1 MSEKLYLYNIIMVL
15 SFFALWLSIQ
25 IPEDLEVAIG
35 YFLILTIGVGHGAND
50 LKIYFNSRKLS
61 LKKTIVFVTI
71 YALIVLI
78 GFALFF
84 FVPEI
89 ILTVFLLISGYH
101 FGQEHFEKYKLNTS
115 WLTHVFLLSY
125 GFSIILTLL
134 VLHHEESLPIINDL
148 LNVSV
153 SYTSLLY
160 PLIASVALLALSSLK
175 VMQPLMWKTIARE
188 LFYLVL
194 IYVLFQSASLL
205 WGFAIYFI
213 LWHSVPSIHSQIVF
227 LEGTVSNF
235 SVKKYI
241 LNSLLYWI
249 AALIFLSLLYYFLK
263 EYTSLFLSTII
274 AFLGGITFPH
284 ERVVFAVHCFRESE
298 TQTINLHPFFKDAIK
313 INP

>member
-1 MSEKLYLYNIIMVL
+1 MSEKLRLYNIIMVL
-15 SFFALWLSIQ
+15 SFFALWVSIQ
-25 IPEDLEVAIG
+25 IPEHLEFAIG

-61 LKKTIVFVTI
+61 VKKTIVFITI

-153 SYTSLLY
+153 SYTTLLY
-160 PLIASVALLALSSLK
+160 PLIASVALLTISSLK
-175 VMQPLMWKTIARE
+175 VMQPLLWKTIARE

-194 IYVLFQSASLL
+194 IYVLFQTASLL

-213 LWHSVPSIHSQIVF
+213 LWHSVPSIFSQIVF

-235 SVKKYI
+235 SIKKYI

-263 EYTSLFLSTII
+263 DYTSLFLSTII

-284 ERVVFAVHCFRESE
+284 VIVMN
-298 TQTINLHPFFKDAIK
+298 QLHKK
-313 INP
+313 

>member
-153 SYTSLLY
+153 SYTFLLY

-284 ERVVFAVHCFRESE
+284 VIVMN
-298 TQTINLHPFFKDAIK
+298 QLHKK
-313 INP
+313 

>member
-1 MSEKLYLYNIIMVL
+1 MSEKLRLYNIIMVL

-153 SYTSLLY
+153 SYTFLLY

-284 ERVVFAVHCFRESE
+284 VIVMN
-298 TQTINLHPFFKDAIK
+298 QLHKK
-313 INP
+313 

>member
-284 ERVVFAVHCFRESE
+284 VIVMN
-298 TQTINLHPFFKDAIK
+298 QLHKK
-313 INP
+313 

>member
-15 SFFALWLSIQ
+15 SFFALWISTQ
-25 IPEDLEVAIG
+25 IPEHLEFAIG

-50 LKIYFNSRKLS
+50 LKIYFNSRELS
-61 LKKTIVFVTI
+61 LKKTIVFITI
-71 YALIVLI
+71 YALIVLM
-78 GFALFF
+78 GFTLFF

-125 GFSIILTLL
+125 GLSIILTLL
-134 VLHHEESLPIINDL
+134 VLHHQESLLIINDL
-148 LNVSV
+148 LNVPV
-153 SYTSLLY
+153 SYTTLLY
-160 PLIASVALLALSSLK
+160 PLIASVALLTISSLK
-175 VMQPLMWKTIARE
+175 VMQPLLWKTIGRE

-194 IYVLFQSASLL
+194 IYVLFQTASLL

-213 LWHSVPSIHSQIVF
+213 LWHSIPSIYSQIMF

-235 SVKKYI
+235 SIKKYI

-263 EYTSLFLSTII
+263 DYTSLFLSTII

-284 ERVVFAVHCFRESE
+284 VIVMN
-298 TQTINLHPFFKDAIK
+298 QLHKK
-313 INP
+313 

>member
-1 MSEKLYLYNIIMVL
+1 
-15 SFFALWLSIQ
+15 
-25 IPEDLEVAIG
+25 
-35 YFLILTIGVGHGAND
+35 
-50 LKIYFNSRKLS
+50 
-61 LKKTIVFVTI
+61 
-71 YALIVLI
+71 
-78 GFALFF
+78 
-84 FVPEI
+84 
-89 ILTVFLLISGYH
+89 
-101 FGQEHFEKYKLNTS
+101 
-115 WLTHVFLLSY
+115 LSY

-175 VMQPLMWKTIARE
+175 VMQPLLWKTIARE

-284 ERVVFAVHCFRESE
+284 VIVMN
-298 TQTINLHPFFKDAIK
+298 QLHKK
-313 INP
+313 

>member
-1 MSEKLYLYNIIMVL
+1 MSEKFHLYNIIMVL
-15 SFFALWLSIQ
+15 SFFALWISIQ
-25 IPEDLEVAIG
+25 IPEHLEFTIG

-50 LKIYFNSRKLS
+50 LKIYFNSRTLS
-61 LKKTIVFVTI
+61 LKKTIVFITI
-71 YALIVLI
+71 YALIVLM
-78 GFALFF
+78 GFTLFF

-101 FGQEHFEKYKLNTS
+101 FGQEHFQKYKLNTS

-134 VLHHEESLPIINDL
+134 VLHHEESLLIINDL
-148 LNVSV
+148 LNVPI
-153 SYTSLLY
+153 SYTTLLY
-160 PLIASVALLALSSLK
+160 PLIASVALLTISSLK
-175 VMQPLMWKTIARE
+175 VMQPLLWKTIGRE

-194 IYVLFQSASLL
+194 IYVLFQTASLL

-213 LWHSVPSIHSQIVF
+213 LWHSIPSVYSQIVF

-235 SVKKYI
+235 SIKKYI

-263 EYTSLFLSTII
+263 DYTSLFLSTII

-284 ERVVFAVHCFRESE
+284 VIVMN
-298 TQTINLHPFFKDAIK
+298 QLHKK
-313 INP
+313 

>member
-1 MSEKLYLYNIIMVL
+1 MSEKLRLYNIIMVL

-284 ERVVFAVHCFRESE
+284 VIVMN
-298 TQTINLHPFFKDAIK
+298 QLHKK
-313 INP
+313 